1 MRACYL
7 LAYIWLELNIVKY
20 FNKSKIINLKTI
32 LTTGSNGLLGQ
43 KITEKVLA
51 EGRVKL
57 VATSKGANRYP
68 IGHGYEYAEMD
79 ILNFDQVKKV
89 IEKYKP
95 DAIIHTAA
103 MTNVDTSEANKELCY
118 QLNVDATQNLISL
131 CEENQ
136 IQFIHLSTDFIFD
149 GANGP
154 YAEDDVPNPLS
165 YYGETKL
172 LAETKVKNSNANW
185 AILRTILV
193 YGITNDMSRSNI
205 VLWAKGALE
214 KGLPI
219 NVVNDQWRMPT
230 LAEDLAE
237 ACILSAE
244 KNAQGVYHVSGKDY
258 MSIADLV
265 RKVADYWSLDK
276 SIISEISSES
286 LNQTAKRPVKTG
298 FILDKT
304 IRDLDYNPHSF
315 EEGLKIVNEQLNR
328 K

>member
-1 MRACYL
+1 M
-7 LAYIWLELNIVKY
+7 
-20 FNKSKIINLKTI
+20 KTI

-43 KITEKVLA
+43 KLTEKVLN

-57 VATSKGANRYP
+57 VATSIGANRYP
-68 IGHGYEYAEMD
+68 IKEGYDYAEMD
-79 ILNFDQVKKV
+79 ILDAQQVRKV
-89 IEKYKP
+89 IERYKP

-103 MTNVDTSEANKELCY
+103 MTNVDTAEANKELCH
-118 QLNVDATQNLISL
+118 QLNVEAVQTLLSI
-131 CEENQ
+131 CEENA
-136 IQFIHLSTDFIFD
+136 IQLVHLSTDFVFD
-149 GANGP
+149 GAKGP
-154 YAEDDVPNPLS
+154 YKEDDAVNPVS
-165 YYGETKL
+165 YYGESKV
-172 LAETKVKNSNANW
+172 LAEELLKKSNANW

-214 KGLPI
+214 KGQPI

-237 ACILSAE
+237 ACILAVEKSA
-244 KNAQGVYHVSGKDY
+244 KGIYHVSGKDY

-265 RKVADYWSLDK
+265 RKVADYWGLDK

-286 LNQTAKRPVKTG
+286 LNQTAKRPARTG

-304 IRDLDYNPHSF
+304 IKDLNYQPHTF
-315 EEGLKIVNEQLNR
+315 EEGLAFVDEQIKR
-328 K
+328 AQ